1 MDVRVISAS
10 STEEGYR
17 LLQAR
22 FGSDVSILRVERDLR
37 STGYLFTIS
46 VPKPNGVEPSGRA
59 QESKARAASIMGKA
73 GFSSTII
80 GHVTRTT
87 GSDQDEDPLQMIG
100 RGLDHLVRVGSFLE
114 FARRSRFV
122 LFIGSPGAGKTTTL
136 AKAAAW
142 LTAAG
147 EKVAL
152 VNYDVGRLGG
162 GSQLSRLS
170 SIYNAPLVDL
180 EGNGA
185 ASMIDSEALD
195 RCSIVLCDTPGF
207 NPWRITEIDELMSE
221 AERVG
226 GGSVLVCATGL
237 DADETADMLV
247 TARRL
252 SIENII
258 MTRCDMS
265 RKLGSLL
272 TPVIQENYTIL
283 GCLRSRALSEAFVQ
297 PSGASIAALIC
308 EQAGRSSWSGT
319 VDG

>member
-1 MDVRVISAS
+1 MMGVRVFSAP

-22 FGSDVSILRVERDLR
+22 FGADVSILRVERDSR
-37 STGYLFTIS
+37 STGYLFTVS
-46 VPKPNGVEPSGRA
+46 VPKPDGAEPSGRA
-59 QESKARAASIMGKA
+59 QEARSRAASIMGKA
-73 GFSSTII
+73 GFSSTVI
-80 GHVTRTT
+80 GHVTGVT
-87 GSDQDEDPLQMIG
+87 GNGQDEDPLQVIG
-100 RGLDHLVRVGSFLE
+100 RGLTDLVRVGSFLE

-162 GSQLSRLS
+162 GSQLTKLS
-170 SIYNAPLVDL
+170 SIYNTPLVDL
-180 EGNGA
+180 DGA
-185 ASMIDSEALD
+185 ASKIDPEALD
-195 RCSIVLCDTPGF
+195 QCSIILCDTPGF
-207 NPWRITEIDELMSE
+207 NPWRFTEIDELMAE

-226 GGSVLVCATGL
+226 GGTVMVCAAGL

-252 SIENII
+252 SLENII

-272 TPVIQENYTIL
+272 TPVIQENYTVL
-283 GCLRSRALSEAFVQ
+283 GCLRSRALSEKIVQ

-308 EQAGRSSWSGT
+308 EQAGRSS
-319 VDG
+319 